1 MIFKFDKI
9 VMGKPIIGYNF
20 LAHRIKINVLFV
32 SIDDVV
38 GKFLFVKALAFEGK
52 CPSQHFANE

>member
-1 MIFKFDKI
+1 MR
-9 VMGKPIIGYNF
+9 KPIIGYNF